1 MVTDNAPL
9 TPAGDGVITNG
20 RDNQGRFCAGNRYGQ
35 GNPHARRVQ
44 RLKSRLLAA
53 VKPDSMTRI
62 VQRLVAMAE
71 SGDLEAIK
79 ILFAYTLGRPP
90 QAVALTTFLAPADL
104 DPASGASLRARAAEE
119 LMEWQLE
126 QKQRLQQLLEM
137 PPLGPSGPTDQSA
150 E

>member
-1 MVTDNAPL
+1 MSTENTPL

-20 RDNQGRFCAGNRYGQ
+20 RDNQGRFSAGNRYGQ
-35 GNPHARRVQ
+35 GNPHAQ
-44 RLKSRLLAA
+44 RIQKLRSRLLAA

-62 VQRLVAMAE
+62 VQKLVAMAE

-90 QAVALTTFLAPADL
+90 QAVALTAFLGSTDL
-104 DPASGASLRARAAEE
+104 DPTSRVCVREQAAEE
-119 LMEWQLE
+119 LLQWNLE

-137 PPLGPSGPTDQSA
+137 PPPAGPTDQA
-150 E
+150 AG